1 LAFSLLVPSGHPGF
15 SVNTLDNYRMVNET
29 VLKAVTTYFSLGG
42 AELIQ
47 QPGQE
52 MGPNCNHFCM
62 ARPTV
67 YDAVFRGM
75 KVAGAAQ
82 RRTKKGFLHQGTISL
97 TLPQLDLLQDVL
109 LSNEEIMRAMETYSF
124 APLGL
129 LTADRL
135 QQVRVELKALL
146 HQEFLAKFSSITII

>member
-1 LAFSLLVPSGHPGF
+1 
-15 SVNTLDNYRMVNET
+15 
-29 VLKAVTTYFSLGG
+29 
-42 AELIQ
+42 
-47 QPGQE
+47 
-52 MGPNCNHFCM
+52 
-62 ARPTV
+62 
-67 YDAVFRGM
+67 M